1 LYPKDHYHIHKCPP
15 PVLILSQLDPVRT
28 LIFHTIRIILSF
40 HLFLGLPCVLLPS
53 GSPKNT
59 LYTLPLSPNHYRTHK
74 CPPTVP
80 ILSQLDPVR
89 TLIFHFLTI
98 RILSFHLFLG
108 LPCVLFPS
116 GSPKNILYTSLL
128 SLKRATCPAYLII
141 LVCITRGVF
150 GEECGS
156 EPARDHCERQCLF
169 SQC

>member
-1 LYPKDHYHIHKCPP
+1 
-15 PVLILSQLDPVRT
+15 
-28 LIFHTIRIILSF
+28 
-40 HLFLGLPCVLLPS
+40 
-53 GSPKNT
+53 

-128 SLKRATCPAYLII
+128 SLKRATCPAYLI
-141 LVCITRGVF
+141 LVCISRGVF

-169 SQC
+169 SQCWTLWLFSLLVRSKALALTAWVGGLSSPEESCRQNVYFVSRTLFSVHFQ